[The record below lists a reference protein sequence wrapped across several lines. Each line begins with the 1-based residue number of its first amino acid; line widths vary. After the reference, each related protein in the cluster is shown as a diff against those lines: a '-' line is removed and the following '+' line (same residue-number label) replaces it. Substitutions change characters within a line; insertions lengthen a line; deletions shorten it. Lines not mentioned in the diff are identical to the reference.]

1 MTKFVKN
8 NSVIMK
14 TFGEIIREERKKR
27 GLYLRQVAAATD
39 IDHAIISKFEKG
51 EQKPTKEQVLRFAKF
66 FELKKNLL
74 VIAWL
79 SDRIVYDLKEEEL
92 ASQALK
98 VAEEKIIYQRQPK
111 LSRTDIKLKIKNYF
125 KNEIRVIRAW
135 IFGSFAREED
145 EFFSDIDLMIE
156 FDKKKSISLLDLA
169 DIQFKLENITGKKI
183 DIVEKGYIKPFAWEN
198 VKNDLKLI
206 YG

>member
-1 MTKFVKN
+1 
-8 NSVIMK
+8 MK

-39 IDHAIISKFEKG
+39 IDQAIISKFEKG
-51 EQKPTKEQVLRFAKF
+51 ERKPAKEQVLRFAKF
-66 FELKKNLL
+66 FEIKKNLL
-74 VIAWL
+74 LIAWL
-79 SDRIVYDLKEEEL
+79 SDRVVYDLQEEKL
-92 ASQALK
+92 ASQVLK

-111 LSRTDIKLKIKNYF
+111 LSRTDIKIKIKNYF
-125 KNEIRVIRAW
+125 KNEFRVIRAW

-156 FDKKKSISLLDLA
+156 FNKGKSISLLDLA
-169 DIQFKLENITGKKI
+169 DIQFNLENITGKKI
-183 DIVEKGYIKPFAWEN
+183 DIVEKGYIEPFAWEN